1 MQHEDEHGTGLPT
14 PPDGCSGA
22 GAQAPP
28 GRDPGPA
35 GPGEEETR
43 SKVMIVDD
51 DLTNL
56 VFAKSAL
63 SADHDVYTAPSA
75 ARMFETIARGIL
87 PDLILL
93 DISMPVMDGYQAI
106 RLLKS
111 DPSTRKVPVVFLTAF
126 SSVQAEVDGLSLGA
140 VDYIAKP
147 FEPPLL
153 RKRVE
158 LHLTMEAQ
166 KRLLEAQKSLL
177 QDQKRQLEEFNSNLM
192 RMVDE
197 KTSRVVELQ
206 GAILTTVADLVE
218 CRDDFTGGHVNRT
231 KNFLRILA
239 GALSGTG
246 LYRDEVIG
254 WDLELLCRSSELHD
268 VGKIS
273 VSDRILLKRGRL
285 TPAEFEE
292 IKLHTCY
299 GVRIIDRMAQATNEG
314 DYLRHAKIF
323 AGTHHEKWDGTGYPD
338 GLRGESIPLEG
349 RLLAICDVY
358 DALTSRRPYKEP
370 LSHDTAVGIIM
381 EGRGSHFDPC
391 LADIFNEVSAKFRG

>member
-1 MQHEDEHGTGLPT
+1 
-14 PPDGCSGA
+14 
-22 GAQAPP
+22 
-28 GRDPGPA
+28 
-35 GPGEEETR
+35 
-43 SKVMIVDD
+43 MIVDD

-56 VFAKSAL
+56 IFAKSAL
-63 SADHDVYTAPSA
+63 SSDYDVYTAPSA
-75 ARMFETIARGIL
+75 ARMFETVGCGIV

-93 DISMPVMDGYQAI
+93 DISMPVMDGYEAI
-106 RLLKS
+106 RILKS
-111 DPSTRKVPVVFLTAF
+111 DPATSQVPVVFLTAV
-126 SSVQAEVDGLSLGA
+126 STAQAEVDGLSLGA
-140 VDYIAKP
+140 VDYISKP

-158 LHLTMEAQ
+158 IHLTMEAQ
-166 KRLLEAQKSLL
+166 KRLLEDQKSLL
-177 QDQKRQLEEFNSNLM
+177 QDQKSLLEVQKRQLLDYNQNLL
-192 RMVDE
+192 RMVEE

-239 GALSGTG
+239 GALAGSG
-246 LYRDEVIG
+246 LYADQVIG

-273 VSDRILLKRGRL
+273 VSDTILLKRGRL
-285 TPAEFEE
+285 TPSEFEE
-292 IKLHTCY
+292 IKLHTFY
-299 GVRIIDRMAQATNEG
+299 GVKIIDRMAQATNEG

-323 AGTHHEKWDGTGYPD
+323 AGTHHEKWDGTGYPA
-338 GLRGESIPLEG
+338 GLRGEDIPLEG

-370 LSHDTAVGIIM
+370 FNHDMAVGIIL
-381 EGRGSHFDPC
+381 EGRGTHFDPK
-391 LADIFNEVSAKFRG
+391 LTDIFSDVSGKFKL

>member
-1 MQHEDEHGTGLPT
+1 MALYDDKRGESA
-14 PPDGCSGA
+14 SG
-22 GAQAPP
+22 
-28 GRDPGPA
+28 
-35 GPGEEETR
+35 GEEPR
-43 SKVMIVDD
+43 RKVMIVDD

-63 SADHDVYTAPSA
+63 SDCYDVYTAPSA
-75 ARMFETIARGIL
+75 GKMFDTIGRGVL

-93 DISMPVMDGYQAI
+93 DISMPGMDGYDAI
-106 RLLKS
+106 KILKAEHL
-111 DPSTRKVPVVFLTAF
+111 TGQVPVVFLTAM
-126 SSVQAEVDGLSLGA
+126 SNSQAEVDGLSLGA
-140 VDYIAKP
+140 VDFIAKP
-147 FEPPLL
+147 FEPALL

-158 LHLTMEAQ
+158 IHLTMEDQ
-166 KRLLEAQKSLL
+166 KRLLESQRNQLQNQKALLEDQKSQLL
-177 QDQKRQLEEFNSNLM
+177 DFNRNLM
-192 RMVDE
+192 RMVEE

-231 KNFLRILA
+231 KKFLRVLA
-239 GALSGTG
+239 GSLAASG
-246 LYRDEVIG
+246 LYNDQVIG

-273 VSDRILLKRGRL
+273 VSDTILLKRGSL

-292 IKLHTCY
+292 IKLHTYY
-299 GVRIIDRMAQATNEG
+299 GVKIIDRMAQATNEG

-323 AGTHHEKWDGTGYPD
+323 AGTHHEKWDGTGYPAE
-338 GLRGESIPLEG
+338 LKGEDIPLEG

-370 LSHDTAVGIIM
+370 FGHDMAVGIIL
-381 EGRGSHFDPC
+381 EGRGTHFDPR
-391 LADIFNEVSAKFRG
+391 LTDVFAKVSEKFRS